1 MLMPMLWTNGYDMM
15 DPFDD
20 WYDPFEDMVSLVTE
34 PTKDEIESEKS
45 IERHDRKLAKK
56 YDHALR
62 REWNQMNDLMS
73 KNAMKTD
80 VVDNGDHFTVKADLP
95 GFDKKD
101 IKIGMTNGVLTV
113 SASHEENKDE
123 KDEKSGK
130 YLRRERRTA
139 SYERSFHVGKEVK
152 PEEIDAK
159 YENGVLTERTEQAG
173 CCGREEGRGQ
183 ADRSQIISF
192 MR

>member
-20 WYDPFEDMVSLVTE
+20 WYDPFEDMVSLVAE

-80 VVDNGDHFTVKADLP
+80 VVDNGDHLDR
-95 GFDKKD
+95 
-101 IKIGMTNGVLTV
+101 
-113 SASHEENKDE
+113 
-123 KDEKSGK
+123 KS
-130 YLRRERRTA
+130 
-139 SYERSFHVGKEVK
+139 VV
-152 PEEIDAK
+152 
-159 YENGVLTERTEQAG
+159 
-173 CCGREEGRGQ
+173 
-183 ADRSQIISF
+183 
-192 MR
+192 

>member
-15 DPFDD
+15 DRVDD
-20 WYDPFEDMVSLVTE
+20 WYDSFEDMVSLVAE

-56 YDHALR
+56 YDYALR

-101 IKIGMTNGVLTV
+101 IKIGMTNGVLTI

-130 YLRRERRTA
+130 YLCRERRTA

-159 YENGVLTERTEQAG
+159 YENGVLTLNVPNKQAAV
-173 CCGREEGRGQ
+173 EEKK
-183 ADRSQIISF
+183 DEVKQIEVK
-192 MR
+192 

>member
-1 MLMPMLWTNGYDMM
+1 
-15 DPFDD
+15 
-20 WYDPFEDMVSLVTE
+20 
-34 PTKDEIESEKS
+34 
-45 IERHDRKLAKK
+45 
-56 YDHALR
+56 
-62 REWNQMNDLMS
+62 
-73 KNAMKTD
+73 MKTD

-159 YENGVLTERTEQAG
+159 YENGVLTLNVPNKQAAV
-173 CCGREEGRGQ
+173 EEKK
-183 ADRSQIISF
+183 DEVKQIEVK
-192 MR
+192 

>member
-159 YENGVLTERTEQAG
+159 YENGVLTLNVPNKQATV
-173 CCGREEGRGQ
+173 EEKK
-183 ADRSQIISF
+183 DEVKQIEVK
-192 MR
+192 

>member
-123 KDEKSGK
+123 KDEVKQI
-130 YLRRERRTA
+130 
-139 SYERSFHVGKEVK
+139 EVK
-152 PEEIDAK
+152 
-159 YENGVLTERTEQAG
+159 
-173 CCGREEGRGQ
+173 
-183 ADRSQIISF
+183 
-192 MR
+192 

>member
-1 MLMPMLWTNGYDMM
+1 MLMPMLWTNRYNMM
-15 DPFDD
+15 DPFED
-20 WYDPFEDMVSLVTE
+20 WYDPFEDMVSLVAE

-45 IERHDRKLAKK
+45 IERHDKKLAKK
-56 YDHALR
+56 YEHALR
-62 REWNQMNDLMS
+62 HEWNQMNDLMS
-73 KNAMKTD
+73 NNAMKTD

-113 SASHEENKDE
+113 SASHEENNDE

-130 YLRRERRTA
+130 YLRRERSIA
-139 SYERSFHVGKEVK
+139 SYARSFRVGNEVK

-159 YENGVLTERTEQAG
+159 YENGVLTLTVPNKQAAL
-173 CCGREEGRGQ
+173 EDKKDEVK
-183 ADRSQIISF
+183 QIEVK
-192 MR
+192 